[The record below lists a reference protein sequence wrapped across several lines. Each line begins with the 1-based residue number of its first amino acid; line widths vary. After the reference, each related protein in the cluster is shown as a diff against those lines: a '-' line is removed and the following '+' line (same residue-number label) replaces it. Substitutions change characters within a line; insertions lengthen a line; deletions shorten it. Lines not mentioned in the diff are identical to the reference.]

1 MKTPSP
7 GSHFRHHVR
16 SGLYTVGRL
25 LRAHMSEQAGSIQQA
40 TQTVLQTGRALE
52 DAEFALVDAFAARDA
67 TDDLLDTQTQLGRQQ
82 LASRG
87 LGADKRTPYTAIFP
101 DGIKWYIAA
110 PLEEQVARY
119 QIFINRCST
128 QLPEDDTLRLN
139 VVPQIATLLGEW
151 QAASSSLMTRQAS
164 TTGARDELE
173 AGISVWQKL
182 MHDSYNTL
190 CIQLSKA
197 QAEQF
202 FLREKAPKKVA

>member
-1 MKTPSP
+1 
-7 GSHFRHHVR
+7 
-16 SGLYTVGRL
+16 
-25 LRAHMSEQAGSIQQA
+25 MSEQAGSIQQA